1 MGSVALGGVDRVVQ
15 GGFRLGVT
23 LEQIE
28 LVLRGLHIDLHD
40 VCDPSL
46 DMGGGDSGL
55 ALLQAGEDKVDR
67 GAV

>member
-1 MGSVALGGVDRVVQ
+1 MVQ

-23 LEQIE
+23 LEQLE

-46 DMGGGDSGL
+46 DMDGGDSGL